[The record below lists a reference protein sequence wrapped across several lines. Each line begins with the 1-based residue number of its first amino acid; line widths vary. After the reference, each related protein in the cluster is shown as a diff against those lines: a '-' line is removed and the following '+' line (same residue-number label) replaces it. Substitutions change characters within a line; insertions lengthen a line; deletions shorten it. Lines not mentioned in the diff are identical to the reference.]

1 MGCTHSSPVLP
12 MDETS
17 DKPESFIAEFIT
29 ALYDSGYPRSH
40 SAMLDVLTGHL
51 LDKHRS
57 IEELVKTIRYFETLA
72 SHDDHY
78 RLLNVAILITNQSE
92 QIWHLN
98 SQSLQFL
105 AELYEKN
112 REAFTELMTK
122 LQTICKENKLFLKA
136 NHLDTVIAS
145 LQQQMHLPAEALR
158 SVDAFLS
165 ASGTDYA
172 AALHALR
179 RTHGPEL
186 DVAAKAHHKLHH
198 AIPHALEIKE
208 RSLHV
213 VTKDLELLH
222 TDSPD
227 DRFLRAIAGFMIEF
241 HDHEQVN
248 SAPFASVEEIT
259 ANRILGWLT
268 ESLDLDTHPELKTLL
283 EFMADRII
291 VLGTTMVF
299 SPERTTDLSELYVL
313 MENAAKHAGF
323 IVSDAS
329 NKELIRMIEAVMLV
343 TGICDKNPAALA
355 TIVRMQQ
362 TDAAAATLPLL
373 RHYLPHPL
381 VLERFFASPSFTSY
395 RGGEPPSTMDIQTF
409 LITLVPHLCMRAELS
424 AKSKPK
430 IVSDLIEF
438 VAECR
443 DLRSSAPSDFQAW
456 YDREFERRGMDA
468 IIEELLFAS
477 IDGEV
482 AFSRSQVGGLKFA
495 HDRLES
501 LGFLTEERA
510 LLIDTTT
517 PEKDAANLLGFR
529 TFYQN
534 LSLPEK
540 KLLVREILLTAIVQA
555 GAIYSQQPERGY
567 VPSPLTEPATP
578 ASESRVSP
586 PKAIVAGAQGFLL
599 FSSPIERPTETTT
612 GAPGLIRATHRG

>member
-1 MGCTHSSPVLP
+1 MGCTHSSKVLP
-12 MDETS
+12 IDETTS
-17 DKPESFIAEFIT
+17 NRPEVFITEFIT

-40 SAMLDVLTGHL
+40 SSMLDAFRGHL
-51 LDKHRS
+51 LDKHHS
-57 IEELVKTIRYFETLA
+57 IEELIKTIRYFETLA
-72 SHDDHY
+72 SRNDHY
-78 RLLNVAILITNQSE
+78 RLLNIAILVTNQSE

-98 SQSLQFL
+98 DQSLQFL
-105 AELYEKN
+105 AELHEKN
-112 REAFTELMTK
+112 SEAFTELMTK
-122 LQTICKENKLFLKA
+122 FKTICRTNKLFLKA

-145 LQQQMHLPAEALR
+145 LQQQMHLPADALR

-165 ASGTDYA
+165 APGTDYA
-172 AALHALR
+172 AALHTLR

-222 TDSPD
+222 TDSPG

-259 ANRILGWLT
+259 ADRILGWLT

-313 MENAAKHAGF
+313 VEDAAKRAGF
-323 IVSDAS
+323 TVSHPS
-329 NKELIRMIEAVMLV
+329 NKELLRMIEAVMLV

-381 VLERFFASPSFTSY
+381 VLERFFASSSFTSY
-395 RGGEPPSTMDIQTF
+395 REGEPPSTMDMQTF
-409 LITLVPHLCMRAELS
+409 LMTLVPHLCMRAELS

-443 DLRSSAPSDFQAW
+443 DLRSSAPDSDFQAW

-468 IIEELLFAS
+468 IIEELLFAA

-482 AFSRSQVGGLKFA
+482 AFSHSQVGGLKFA

-501 LGFLTEERA
+501 LEFLTGERA
-510 LLIDTTT
+510 LLIDTTV
-517 PEKDAANLLGFR
+517 PEKDAANLLAFR
-529 TFYQN
+529 TFYQ
-534 LSLPEK
+534 SLRMSEK
-540 KLLVREILLTAIVQA
+540 KLLVREILLTVIVQA
-555 GAIYSQQPERGY
+555 GAIYSRQPERGY
-567 VPSPLTEPATP
+567 MAEKPLVETTP
-578 ASESRVSP
+578 PTSAAGAVAVGRSFLLFSP
-586 PKAIVAGAQGFLL
+586 PKAPF
-599 FSSPIERPTETTT
+599 TEATI
-612 GAPGLIRATHRG
+612 GAPELTGLAHRG